1 MMKNNEQIENN
12 DSFLTVKSRILY
24 QSSAC
29 VVVNKLIGESVEG
42 VKRQSAVGNMID
54 LPKELSSVLGAN
66 IELIEAVHRLDVPVT
81 GCVLFALT
89 KSALTFLNAAF
100 AQESNISTVS
110 NKILTTED
118 GCPADSLEFHGGKE
132 NLRIKTPCNSCAS
145 VVNSYLLDISQPS
158 PIEKIY
164 WAVIEK
170 PSRPLPES
178 GEFSHWI
185 ETDTVHNKSYAHK
198 TGDSSR
204 KKAVMRYKVT
214 GEGKN
219 YLFLEVH
226 LLSGRHHQIRA
237 QLAAERLHIKGDLK
251 YGAKRSE
258 KSGGIRLHA
267 RSLSFPNPLNR
278 GEIIRVIAPPPV
290 MDNLW
295 AEFG

>member
-1 MMKNNEQIENN
+1 MNKIDNNETL
-12 DSFLTVKSRILY
+12 SLKSRILY

-42 VKRQSAVGNMID
+42 VKQHSAIGGMVN
-54 LPKELSSVLGAN
+54 LPKELATVLGAN
-66 IELIEAVHRLDVPVT
+66 TELIEAVHRLDVPVT

-100 AQESNISTVS
+100 TQESSLSTVPK
-110 NKILTTED
+110 KILTTED
-118 GCPADSLEFHGGKE
+118 TEFHGGEKE
-132 NLRIKTPCNSCAS
+132 DFRTKTPCSSKLSKGQQSS
-145 VVNSYLLDISQPS
+145 VVNPYLFDTSKPS

-198 TGDSSR
+198 TSDTSR
-204 KKAVMRYKVT
+204 KKAVMRYRVT
-214 GEGKN
+214 GEGQH
-219 YLFLEVH
+219 YLFLEIH

-237 QLAAERLHIKGDLK
+237 QFAAEDLHIKGDLK

-258 KSGGIRLHA
+258 KGGGIRLHA
-267 RSLSFPNPLNR
+267 RSLSFPDPLNR
-278 GEIIRVIAPPPV
+278 SEIIRVIAPPPV
-290 MDNLW
+290 IDNLW
-295 AEFG
+295 KEFIG

>member
-1 MMKNNEQIENN
+1 MSKIENN
-12 DSFLTVKSRILY
+12 EPLSLKSRILY

-29 VVVNKLIGESVEG
+29 VVINKLIGESVEG
-42 VKRQSAVGNMID
+42 VKQHNATSGGMVD
-54 LPKELSSVLGAN
+54 LPKELADVLGAN
-66 IELIEAVHRLDVPVT
+66 VELIEAVHRLDVPVT

-100 AQESNISTVS
+100 AQESANSDKISNS
-110 NKILTTED
+110 NPVD
-118 GCPADSLEFHGGKE
+118 
-132 NLRIKTPCNSCAS
+132 
-145 VVNSYLLDISQPS
+145 QPS

-185 ETDTVHNKSYAHK
+185 ETNAVHNKSYAHK
-198 TGDSSR
+198 TSDPSR
-204 KKAVMRYKVT
+204 KKAVMRYKVI

-237 QLAAERLHIKGDLK
+237 QFAAEGLHIKGDLK

-258 KSGGIRLHA
+258 KGGGIRLHA

-278 GEIIRVIAPPPV
+278 SEIIRVTADPPV
-290 MDNLW
+290 IDNLW
-295 AEFG
+295 KEFLG